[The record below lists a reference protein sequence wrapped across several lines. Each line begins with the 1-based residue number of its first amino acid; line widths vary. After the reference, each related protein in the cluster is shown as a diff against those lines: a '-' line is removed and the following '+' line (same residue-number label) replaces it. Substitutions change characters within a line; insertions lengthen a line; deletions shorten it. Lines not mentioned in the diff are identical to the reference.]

1 MLNSVLLD
9 THTFAWALQGDTRL
23 SAQAAGAI
31 DGAETVFVSAITL
44 YEIAQKTRRGRWPE
58 MAPYVSRLPQ
68 YVIRQGSQ
76 LLSVTDQVCLEAGL
90 MDWQHRDPFDRIL
103 GATANLMLIP
113 IVSND
118 RAFDG
123 VVDRIW

>member
-1 MLNSVLLD
+1 
-9 THTFAWALQGDTRL
+9 
-23 SAQAAGAI
+23 
-31 DGAETVFVSAITL
+31 
-44 YEIAQKTRRGRWPE
+44 
-58 MAPYVSRLPQ
+58 MAPYVSRLPR